1 MHYIKNANELQ
12 INRHRSSS
20 YNRLIFSF
28 NLQIKFKLHL
38 LHLLHSPMD
47 FTFLNACSS
56 RLFQHR
62 KTQFAFH
69 EAHPK
74 IGYFPIPCSF
84 HTCVDQM
91 IHYVQLWTQS
101 FRYISFQV
109 NPFALFN
116 TCILERSFDT
126 KKGALN
132 SIVLVPFVNK
142 LNVWDLLNYEFSS
155 LVLCIIFANEL
166 SWFSHSNPL
175 EEVFFPFVGLD
186 AHPLNVRYCFIW
198 K

>member
-1 MHYIKNANELQ
+1 M
-12 INRHRSSS
+12 
-20 YNRLIFSF
+20 
-28 NLQIKFKLHL
+28 
-38 LHLLHSPMD
+38 
-47 FTFLNACSS
+47 
-56 RLFQHR
+56 
-62 KTQFAFH
+62 
-69 EAHPK
+69 
-74 IGYFPIPCSF
+74 
-84 HTCVDQM
+84 
-91 IHYVQLWTQS
+91 
-101 FRYISFQV
+101 

-186 AHPLNVRYCFIW
+186 AHPLNVRYCFI
-198 K
+198 